1 MSILVTGAA
10 GFIGS
15 NIMKRLAEHG
25 EDIVGIDNI
34 NDYYDPALKYA
45 RLAVCGFQPRV
56 TLEEG
61 IRHFAQW
68 YTSDQNPLEQDA
80 RTATT
85 IADKTVRHE
94 L

>member
-45 RLAVCGFQPRV
+45 QLAVCGFQPRV

-61 IRHFAQW
+61 IRRFAQW